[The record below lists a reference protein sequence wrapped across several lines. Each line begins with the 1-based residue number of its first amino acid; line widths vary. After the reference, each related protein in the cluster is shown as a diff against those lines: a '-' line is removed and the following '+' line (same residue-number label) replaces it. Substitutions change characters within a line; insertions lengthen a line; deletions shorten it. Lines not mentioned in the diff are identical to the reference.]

1 LHGRIG
7 RRHSLPDG
15 DDFLAGQNLQKV

>member
-7 RRHSLPDG
+7 RRHPLPDG